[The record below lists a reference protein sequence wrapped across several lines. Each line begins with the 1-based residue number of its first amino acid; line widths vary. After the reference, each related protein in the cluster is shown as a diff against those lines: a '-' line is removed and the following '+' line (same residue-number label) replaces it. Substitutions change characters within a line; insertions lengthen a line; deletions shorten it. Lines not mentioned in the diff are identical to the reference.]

1 MAKLTNF
8 VIDLE
13 NCLSYLNHGEITTAK
28 VELEKVIKEIKTQK
42 KNNTK
47 RELARRRVSNGA
59 KRLHNVDNKVRYA
72 RKNNDQEAI
81 KRFLDEKEYIK
92 RNIFD

>member
-1 MAKLTNF
+1 MAKLKTF
-8 VIDLE
+8 AIDLE
-13 NCLSYLNHGEITTAK
+13 NCLSYLNRGEITIAK

-47 RELARRRVSNGA
+47 RELARRRVSNRA
-59 KRLHNVDNKVRYA
+59 KRLHNVDNKLRYA